1 MFCNSDCG
9 WCIYLWKPPEHREEK
24 HSVVCTSC
32 WSEDS
37 LWIWEKTHFYILP
50 SLVSMKPQKQLEGI
64 SSNFASTSPV
74 RLNTRDLSGTYEWAT
89 DKTFID
95 WFGLLEIKKT
105 RRRKTIFETDIQ
117 NENLWCILSPVVQ
130 STVYSSLSPQHL
142 FNTFSGLV
150 PADSAH
156 SEFIRYK
163 LWRVSIR
170 VMWAGHRVRGSC
182 IRTNVFK
189 WVYFICDLTE
199 KWRWLIISL
208 SLERTVMCLLSS
220 RHVCNNRNH

>member
-1 MFCNSDCG
+1 
-9 WCIYLWKPPEHREEK
+9 
-24 HSVVCTSC
+24 
-32 WSEDS
+32 
-37 LWIWEKTHFYILP
+37 
-50 SLVSMKPQKQLEGI
+50 MKPQKHLEGI
-64 SSNFASTSPV
+64 SSNFASTSSV
-74 RLNTRDLSGTYEWAT
+74 RLNTRDLSRTYEWAT

-182 IRTNVFK
+182 IRTKVFK
-189 WVYFICDLTE
+189 WVYLSAIWQKNGDDWSSVCPSNVP
-199 KWRWLIISL
+199 WR
-208 SLERTVMCLLSS
+208 VYC
-220 RHVCNNRNH
+220 RHVCNNKIIR